1 MRRISQPQRLYL
13 QTAAR
18 LSRAL
23 TKKRRRGRET
33 DTSALQT
40 QKMQQA
46 FLRPN
51 SCSTFTLSP
60 TNGSQLNPPAL
71 MKMYW
76 VLGCP
81 GDPAE
86 FPGGRCRSDGSH
98 SAVSRAWG
106 TVGGQEDTSLIWLFV
121 VRPQL
126 GNPGE
131 GGIYIHA
138 TLKNN
143 LQGFYNILGSEQQFL
158 SVFLKSNILVS
169 GFPKV

>member
-1 MRRISQPQRLYL
+1 MLCGVPQWLYL
-13 QTAAR
+13 QTAAP
-18 LSRAL
+18 LSRSL

-81 GDPAE
+81 GDPAL

-98 SAVSRAWG
+98 SAWG
-106 TVGGQEDTSLIWLFV
+106 TVGGQEDTSLVRLFIV
-121 VRPQL
+121 TPQL

-131 GGIYIHA
+131 SGVYMQPA
-138 TLKNN
+138 
-143 LQGFYNILGSEQQFL
+143 NIIFSGSTVPRVL
-158 SVFLKSNILVS
+158 
-169 GFPKV
+169 